1 MFSEAGTAVAA
12 TVVAVGFVPPIAPDG
27 ECCHSL
33 RHSQWLRKPVAP
45 QTSGSANQ
53 WLRHA
58 GLRPALATYLLER
71 GQELRTIQELMG
83 HSEIK
88 TTMIN
93 THVLNRGPYGI
104 ASPID
109 S

>member
-1 MFSEAGTAVAA
+1 
-12 TVVAVGFVPPIAPDG
+12 
-27 ECCHSL
+27 
-33 RHSQWLRKPVAP
+33 
-45 QTSGSANQ
+45 
-53 WLRHA
+53 
-58 GLRPALATYLLER
+58 
-71 GQELRTIQELMG
+71 MG

>member
-1 MFSEAGTAVAA
+1 MFSEAE
-12 TVVAVGFVPPIAPDG
+12 P
-27 ECCHSL
+27 
-33 RHSQWLRKPVAP
+33 QWLPRLLRLDLFRQLRQMGSAVTACAIP
-45 QTSGSANQ
+45 SGSANQ

-58 GLRPALATYLLER
+58 GLRPALATHLLER

-83 HSEIK
+83 HSAIK

-109 S
+109 SL

>member
-1 MFSEAGTAVAA
+1 MFSEAE
-12 TVVAVGFVPPIAPDG
+12 P
-27 ECCHSL
+27 
-33 RHSQWLRKPVAP
+33 QWLPRLLRLDLFRHPPEMGSAVTACAIA
-45 QTSGSANQ
+45 SGSANQ

-58 GLRPALATYLLER
+58 GLRPALATHLLER

-83 HSEIK
+83 HSAIK